1 MDKDDIVYIMKYYSA
16 MRKKKILQF
25 EITSVGGDVE
35 EGEPLCTVNGNVNW
49 CSQLENTAEFPQKVK
64 NKSII

>member
-25 EITSVGGDVE
+25 EITRME
-35 EGEPLCTVNGNVNW
+35 LEGVMLSEISQKKKNTV
-49 CSQLENTAEFPQKVK
+49 
-64 NKSII
+64 